1 MTAVSPRERLHVL
14 VDELPEADVPTAERV
29 LEALR
34 AAPTPSYSL
43 EDAPLDDESDE
54 DDSDGGLTEAR
65 AQADRGELI
74 PHQEAKRILGV
85 R

>member
-1 MTAVSPRERLHVL
+1 MSARERLHVL
-14 VDELPEADVPTAERV
+14 VDELPEADVSTAERV

-34 AAPTPSYSL
+34 ATPAPSYSL
-43 EDAPLDDESDE
+43 ADAPLDDER
-54 DDSDGGLTEAR
+54 DDDDRDGGLTEAR

-74 PHQEAKRILGV
+74 PHEEAKRILGV